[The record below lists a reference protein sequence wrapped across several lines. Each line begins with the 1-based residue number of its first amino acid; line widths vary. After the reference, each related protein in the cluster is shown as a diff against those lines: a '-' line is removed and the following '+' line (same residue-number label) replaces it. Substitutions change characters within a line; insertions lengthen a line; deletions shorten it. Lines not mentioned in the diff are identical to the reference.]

1 MAAGHEP
8 TLLKDAVVYLAAATV
23 AVPLFYRLKLGA
35 VLGYL
40 AAGLLIGPHLLGL
53 VDDPE
58 STLAFAEFGIVLL
71 LFVIGLELRPARLW
85 QLRADIFGLGLL
97 QVALCGLALTGVV
110 LATTGL
116 TWQAALVVGL
126 PLALSSTALVIQLLE
141 EREELNTPIGERSF
155 SVLLFQDLAI
165 VPLLTIVAALS
176 RVPDPN
182 ADPGWLQAIY
192 TLLAITGLAFAGR
205 YLMNPLFRIIGELG
219 AREAFVIAAL
229 LAVLG
234 SAFVMA
240 SLGLSMALGAF
251 VAGVMLADSNYR
263 HELEADIEP
272 FRGLL
277 LGLFFISVGMTLD
290 LGILAER
297 AGLILGLAL
306 AVMTVKTAL
315 IALVARLFGSPLKS
329 ALPMGLL
336 LSQGGE
342 FGFVLFGAAER
353 GLLLSPAAASLFSA
367 VVTVSMALT
376 PILVR
381 LASVLP
387 VSEREVTLDGP
398 RGSDTDRSA
407 IIVGYGRFG
416 QAVGQMLRGRG
427 IEVTLIDLKPAQ
439 IELTGR
445 FGIKVY
451 YGDGRR
457 VDVLR
462 AAGAGRADLILFA
475 VDGAWLGR
483 ETIEAVRGAFPQA
496 QILARA
502 FDRRHWIELK
512 KADVEVVVREV
523 FESAVHMGRQ
533 ALKAMGTDEPT
544 IDSIEAEYRRTD
556 AERLAIQLA
565 SGDLM
570 AGRDL
575 VYPPHVTIND
585 AVGEIPFGDPDV
597 ETAPNLPPPSE
608 GRA

>member
-1 MAAGHEP
+1 MAAAHEP
-8 TLLKDAVVYLAAATV
+8 TLLKDAVVYLAAAVV

-53 VDDPE
+53 VEDPE

-85 QLRADIFGLGLL
+85 QLRGDIFGLGLL
-97 QVALCGLALTGVV
+97 QVLVCGLALTGVV
-110 LATTGL
+110 LAATSL

-141 EREELNTPIGERSF
+141 ERHELNTPMGERSF

-165 VPLLTIVAALS
+165 VPLLTVVAALS

-182 ADPGWLQAIY
+182 AAPGWLQVVY
-192 TLLAITGLAFAGR
+192 TVAAITGLALAGR
-205 YLMNPLFRIIGELG
+205 YLLNPLFRIIGELG
-219 AREAFVIAAL
+219 AREAFVVAAL
-229 LAVLG
+229 FTVLG
-234 SAFVMA
+234 AAFVMA

-290 LGILAER
+290 LGILQER

-306 AVMTVKTAL
+306 AVMAVKTAI
-315 IALVARLFGSPLKS
+315 IAALARLFGSPLKS

-353 GLLLSPAAASLFSA
+353 GLLISPSASSTFAA

-387 VSEREVTLDGP
+387 VSEREVMLDGP
-398 RGSDTDRSA
+398 RGTDAERNA

-416 QAVGQMLRGRG
+416 QAVGQMLLGRG
-427 IEVTLIDLKPAQ
+427 VGVTLIDVKPAQ

-462 AAGAGRADLILFA
+462 AAGAANADVIVFAADARLSRAELDPIRA
-475 VDGAWLGR
+475 
-483 ETIEAVRGAFPQA
+483 AFPQA
-496 QILARA
+496 SILARA
-502 FDRRHWIELK
+502 YDRRHWIELK
-512 KADVEVVVREV
+512 QADVEVVVREV
-523 FESAVHMGRQ
+523 FDSAVRMGRE
-533 ALKAMGTDEPT
+533 ALRAVGTDEPT
-544 IDSIEAEYRRTD
+544 IDAIEEEYRRVD
-556 AERLAIQLA
+556 AERLSVQLS

-575 VYPPHVTIND
+575 VYPPRQQTIND
-585 AVGEIPFGDPDV
+585 AVGEIPF
-597 ETAPNLPPPSE
+597 ASE
-608 GRA
+608 DSEVRSSA

>member
-1 MAAGHEP
+1 MASAAEP
-8 TLLKDAVVYLAAATV
+8 TLLKDAVVYLAAAAV

-85 QLRADIFGLGLL
+85 QLRGDIFGLGLL
-97 QVALCGLALTGVV
+97 QVLVCGLALTGVV
-110 LATTGL
+110 LGATGL

-141 EREELNTPIGERSF
+141 ERGELNTPIGERSF

-165 VPLLTIVAALS
+165 VPLLTVVAALS

-182 ADPGWLQAIY
+182 ADPGWLQALY
-192 TLLAITGLAFAGR
+192 TVLAITGLALAGR
-205 YLMNPLFRIIGELG
+205 YLMNPLFRIIAELG

-229 LAVLG
+229 FAVLG
-234 SAFVMA
+234 SAFLMA

-277 LGLFFISVGMTLD
+277 LGLFFVSVGMTLD
-290 LGILAER
+290 LGILVER
-297 AGLILGLAL
+297 AGFILGLAL
-306 AVMTVKTAL
+306 AVIAVKTAL
-315 IALVARLFGSPLKS
+315 IAIIARMFGSPLKS

-336 LSQGGE
+336 LAQGGE

-376 PILVR
+376 PILIR

-387 VSEREVTLDGP
+387 VGEREVELDGP
-398 RGSDTDRSA
+398 RASDAERHV
-407 IIVGYGRFG
+407 IVVGYGRFG

-427 IEVTLIDLKPAQ
+427 VDVTLIDQKPAQ

-445 FGIKVY
+445 FGIKGY

-462 AAGAGRADLILFA
+462 AAGAAQADLIVFA
-475 VDGAWLGR
+475 ADGAGPGR
-483 ETIEAVRGAFPQA
+483 DSIESVRTAFPQA

-512 KADVEVVVREV
+512 QADVEVVVREV
-523 FESAVHMGRQ
+523 FESAVLMGRK
-533 ALKAMGTDEPT
+533 ALKALGTDAPT
-544 IDSIEAEYRRTD
+544 IDAIEEEYRRLD
-556 AERLAIQLA
+556 AERLSVQLA

-575 VYPPHVTIND
+575 VYPPRVSIND
-585 AVGEIPFGDPDV
+585 AVGEIPFGG
-597 ETAPNLPPPSE
+597 EQSE
-608 GRA
+608 VSTGA

>member
-1 MAAGHEP
+1 MATAAEP
-8 TLLKDAVVYLAAATV
+8 TLLKDAVVYLAAAVV

-53 VDDPE
+53 VDDVE

-85 QLRADIFGLGLL
+85 QLRGDIFGLGLL
-97 QVALCGLALTGVV
+97 QVLLCGAALTGVV
-110 LATTGL
+110 LVTTGL

-141 EREELNTPIGERSF
+141 ERGELNTPIGERSF

-165 VPLLTIVAALS
+165 VPLLTVVAALS
-176 RVPDPN
+176 RVPDSN
-182 ADPGWLQAIY
+182 ADPGWLLALY
-192 TLLAITGLAFAGR
+192 TVLAITGLALAGR

-229 LAVLG
+229 FAVLG
-234 SAFVMA
+234 SAFLMA

-277 LGLFFISVGMTLD
+277 LGLFFVSVGMTLD

-306 AVMTVKTAL
+306 AVMAVKTTI
-315 IALVARLFGSPLKS
+315 IAVIARAFGSPLKS

-353 GLLLSPAAASLFSA
+353 GLLLSPAAASLFGA

-376 PILVR
+376 PILVK
-381 LASVLP
+381 LASVLA
-387 VSEREVTLDGP
+387 VSDRQVTLEGP
-398 RGSDTDRSA
+398 RATDAERNA
-407 IIVGYGRFG
+407 IVVGYGRFG
-416 QAVGQMLRGRG
+416 QAVGQMLLGRG
-427 IEVTLIDLKPAQ
+427 VGVTLIDAKPAQ

-457 VDVLR
+457 IDVLR
-462 AAGAGRADLILFA
+462 AAGAAQADVIVFA
-475 VDGAWLGR
+475 ADGAWIGR
-483 ETIEAVRGAFPQA
+483 DTIAQVRAAFPQA
-496 QILARA
+496 KILARA
-502 FDRRHWIELK
+502 FDRRHWLELK
-512 KADVEVVVREV
+512 KADVDVVVREV
-523 FESAVHMGRQ
+523 FESAVLMGRK
-533 ALKAMGTDEPT
+533 ALKAVGTDETT
-544 IDSIEAEYRRTD
+544 INAVEEEYRRSD
-556 AERLAIQLA
+556 AERLSVQLA

-575 VYPPHVTIND
+575 VYPPRITIND
-585 AVGEIPFGDPDV
+585 AVGEIPFSGEQDEV
-597 ETAPNLPPPSE
+597 TNNA
-608 GRA
+608 